1 MSGARWYWFIFQVPC
16 IIMVEVVDST
26 NLYIAVSSPNL
37 NFNITRELE
46 VGSQVN
52 GQERFYS
59 VSMPVEIQVIWTN
72 TSVNLTGITFILF
85 IKWLALQAGKKNQVL
100 RCDWLPK
107 WVRWGYIARLGL
119 PLCPAREMFFM
130 PYNKSFIDLTKFG
143 LG

>member
-59 VSMPVEIQVIWTN
+59 VSMPVEIQVI
-72 TSVNLTGITFILF
+72 
-85 IKWLALQAGKKNQVL
+85 
-100 RCDWLPK
+100 
-107 WVRWGYIARLGL
+107 
-119 PLCPAREMFFM
+119 
-130 PYNKSFIDLTKFG
+130 
-143 LG
+143 